1 MNKLR
6 IVFTTLLVATG
17 IIGVQLLAP
26 EFAGAQAADQI
37 LNGAEQ
43 ASGEDRATTD
53 IDTTFKDAV
62 NFLLYLIGAIAVIML
77 IFGGFR
83 YVTSGGDGSAI
94 TSAKNTI
101 LYAVIGLAVAII
113 AYAIVNFVITSL
125 TTPPATTSSTP
136 PRQNGPVQIK

>member
-6 IVFTTLLVATG
+6 IVFATLLTTAG
-17 IIGVQLLAP
+17 IVGVQLLVP
-26 EFAGAQAADQI
+26 EFVGAQAANQI

-43 ASGEDRATTD
+43 ASGEDRANAD
-53 IDTTFKDAV
+53 IDTTFRDVV

-113 AYAIVNFVITSL
+113 AYAIVNFVITAL
-125 TTPPATTSSTP
+125 DPPTTTTSTP
-136 PRQNGPVQIK
+136 PRQNGPVQIR